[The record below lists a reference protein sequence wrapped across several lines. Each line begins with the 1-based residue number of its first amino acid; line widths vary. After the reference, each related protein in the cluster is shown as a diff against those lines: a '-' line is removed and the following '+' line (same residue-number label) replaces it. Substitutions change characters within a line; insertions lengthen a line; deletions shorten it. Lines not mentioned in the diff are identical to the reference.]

1 MHGSAPS
8 GSPSKSGLH
17 HMPEQLY
24 AVGPPASLPAAH
36 EVVRGGG
43 EAGVA
48 LALAAVR
55 EEAEPEAAAAAAA
68 ASATTSRGAIA
79 LAAAASVSPATTR
92 GAKHRVR
99 RLDASLPSR
108 AATDLS
114 IGSRS
119 TTCSV
124 DRRLLSLC
132 QAPMGRRALGNGAQR
147 GDTPERS

>member
-48 LALAAVR
+48 LALAVR

-68 ASATTSRGAIA
+68 ASATTSRAAIA

-92 GAKHRVR
+92 GAKQ
-99 RLDASLPSR
+99 R
-108 AATDLS
+108 APA
-114 IGSRS
+114 
-119 TTCSV
+119 
-124 DRRLLSLC
+124 
-132 QAPMGRRALGNGAQR
+132 GREPARACLKHILN
-147 GDTPERS
+147 